1 MKSWISKAILAA
13 AIALPTLIG
22 AARAHAFECSNA
34 TLNGEYAFGDTN
46 YTTSSVVNGIK
57 YFDGNGSLT
66 QRDYQGDS
74 LRTMNL
80 AEFSTGEYGEYSV
93 NSDCTGS
100 MTINIP
106 VPGTSTGVLKILFV
120 ISGRGQHIHEVVAE
134 FTPPGVPAP
143 VPTQS
148 SADDWKVDR

>member
-1 MKSWISKAILAA
+1 MKSRISKEILAA
-13 AIALPTLIG
+13 AIALAVLNG

-46 YTTSSVVNGIK
+46 YTQSSVVAGIK
-57 YFDGNGSLT
+57 FFDGNGSLT

-80 AEFSTGEYGEYSV
+80 TDFSTGETGEYSV

-106 VPGTSTGVLKILFV
+106 VPGISAGVLKILFV

-134 FTPPGVPAP
+134 FTPPGAP
-143 VPTQS
+143 NPIPTQS

>member
-1 MKSWISKAILAA
+1 MKSWISKKTLAA
-13 AIALPTLIG
+13 AIALPVLNG
-22 AARAHAFECSNA
+22 APSANAFECSNA

-46 YTTSSVVNGIK
+46 YTLSQVVAGIK
-57 YFDGNGSLT
+57 HFDGNGSLT

-80 AEFSTGEYGEYSV
+80 ADFSTGEYGEYSV
-93 NSDCTGS
+93 SPDCTGS

-120 ISGRGQHIHEVVAE
+120 VSGRGQHIHEVVAE
-134 FTPPGVPAP
+134 FIPPGAESP

>member
-1 MKSWISKAILAA
+1 MKSWISKKTFATAIV
-13 AIALPTLIG
+13 LPVLSG
-22 AARAHAFECSNA
+22 AASANAFECSNA

-46 YTTSSVVNGIK
+46 YTTLSVVNGIK

-80 AEFSTGEYGEYSV
+80 TDFSTGESGEYSV

-100 MTINIP
+100 MTISTP

-134 FTPPGVPAP
+134 FTPPGAANP
-143 VPTQS
+143 VRTQS